1 MANRYHVEAWSL
13 PLATSTRTVARV
25 PFIKGSAAAGV
36 SGLGRGS
43 ITVRKDWSRLA
54 DVTDPDN
61 GVGSLIKI
69 FRDNVLIPEL
79 SFFGRRD
86 ARNLEDEATGMVVIS
101 GPGIGDVMNFGR
113 VENFDYPVSPTID
126 PDWSWGAG
134 ANLTDFRN
142 ASFEENPDDA
152 TDTGTGFEDETL
164 DGWGPIPGSGDFN
177 SNDTDPT
184 VDNGDARTGT
194 FSLTWDPGAVHS
206 GIQRKITLS
215 QGERYQFQVYLKS
228 ATSGRRFTFGITPFG
243 VKHHTNAFTY
253 NDIAMAE
260 LENVASNGL
269 GTPGGSTDGTW
280 QVMDLDVTMAI
291 TTKAGDPVEAT
302 LYVQFDHHGVANG
315 PVARIDDSDNN
326 GPGLGLFPWQ
336 QTPDPSEINIFLQD
350 TSPPVAA
357 LDGDAVARI
366 VVEGSSADAGTTQ
379 LIEGVT
385 VGRTYT
391 ARAFIHHDLGS
402 NQDFRIRIRRG
413 TGGSIIQQTTASI
426 ATGGTWTKISVTA
439 VADCPNIF
447 VSIIKATP
455 GEFWVDKTSL
465 IEGQDSASWGDIN
478 QQLMD
483 DAAVDHTAEAPPFD
497 RDTLGFVDYT
507 SFTNLLTSA
516 GDAWVPATVDYRAK
530 RGKKYRQ
537 IGADGARMGFESIVR
552 DTTSGIVLEIFNPY
566 DWSSRT
572 GGIGVDLTGTGV
584 PEIMY
589 GAGVTS
595 GPIIRGPSTANR
607 WHVEGEAGLFEVR
620 RDLGSIADYDTREGY
635 EGSIDFLAGE
645 TLAQIADQTL
655 SERTIPTTALKTN
668 LAPHEGD
675 NVPVPFRDFNLGDT
689 YPINLIGDFTGPM
702 RAMQITVDFAP
713 GIGSYT
719 VEWDQVTFTSDPM
732 KATIEAVRR
741 LLEQFDTLDK
751 AADLSGPAVLAAP
764 PFAGPIEATFLVA
777 ASNARPD
784 VKAVADFICDG
795 TDDHIEINAAWLA
808 IETLNI
814 EGGRVMLS
822 AGLFNIRDG
831 VVVNPDQGEPGIM
844 SGAGRGATVISMTAG
859 SDTSAVRVRAGATVR
874 DFSILVTSSAVV
886 TRGAL
891 EIDESDSQAYSIAV
905 DTDDGVGIWC
915 DGPRSRVEGCEVIAR
930 TDASHG
936 IFVHADARE
945 STIIG
950 NVIHESRQHGIMIDG
965 DAGGTPELTQVLN
978 NKIINPSRQAAD
990 TFDGIHMEGPFAAD
1004 HGPLIEGN
1012 IIYKTG
1018 GVDFRDGI
1026 NIAVANVV
1034 DVTVVGNVVGAGV
1047 GRNAITVDGLRDTV
1061 EANRVQ
1067 GAIDVGG
1074 DDNHVEGN
1082 TVAIVNDA
1090 SNGIIVG
1097 GDDNFIDGN
1106 KVFAQSGSLP
1116 AVGLEVL
1123 SGATGNV
1130 IGTNALDAT
1139 TPITDAGTG
1148 TQYRNH
1154 KALSPPFVA
1163 GVVAT
1168 ATGVARLRIPED
1180 AFIIDAA
1187 AMVDT
1192 APTDADLIVD
1202 VHLNGTTI
1210 FTSGK
1215 PTIAA
1220 SAFDSGLATPT
1231 TRVAAAGDYFTVDVD
1246 QVGSTIAGSDL
1257 TVVIRYVPVGAIG

>member
-1 MANRYHVEAWSL
+1 MSNRYHVEAWSL

-36 SGLGRGS
+36 NGLGRGS

-61 GVGSLIKI
+61 GVGSLFRIY
-69 FRDNVLIPEL
+69 RDNVLIPEL

-86 ARNLEDEATGMVVIS
+86 ARNLEDEATGLVVIS

-194 FSLTWDPGAVHS
+194 FSATWDPGAVHS
-206 GIQRKITLS
+206 GMQRKITLS

-243 VKHHTNAFTY
+243 VKHHTNAFVY

-291 TTKAGDPVEAT
+291 TTKAGDPIEAT
-302 LYVQFDHHGVANG
+302 LYVQFDHHGVSNG

-391 ARAFIHHDLGS
+391 ARGFIHHDLGS

-447 VSIIKATP
+447 VSIIKVTP

-483 DAAVDHTAEAPPFD
+483 DAAVDHTGEAPPFD

-507 SFTNLLTSA
+507 SFTNLLDSA

-552 DTTSGIVLEIFNPY
+552 DTTSGVVLEIFNPY

-595 GPIIRGPSTANR
+595 GPIIRQPSTANR

-620 RDLGSIADYDTREGY
+620 RDLGSIGDYDTREGY

-655 SERTIPTTALKTN
+655 AERTIPTTALKTN
-668 LAPHEGD
+668 LAPHDGD
-675 NVPVPFRDFNLGDT
+675 DVPVPFRDFNLGDT
-689 YPINLIGDFTGPM
+689 YPINLIGDFVGPM
-702 RAMQITVDFAP
+702 RVMQVTVDFAP
-713 GIGSYT
+713 GVGFYT

-741 LLEQFDTLDK
+741 LLEQPTTLDAPPDLSTRGTGL
-751 AADLSGPAVLAAP
+751 AADAAIEPA
-764 PFAGPIEATFLVA
+764 FLVA
-777 ASNARPD
+777 AFNADPATRE
-784 VKAVADFICDG
+784 VAHFLCDG
-795 TDDHIEINAAWLA
+795 INDHIEINAALA
-808 IETLNI
+808 ALPFGTPTAGRSNNI
-814 EGGRVMLS
+814 RGIVQLSEGSFHGNGDVVIPGG
-822 AGLFNIRDG
+822 AGLL
-831 VVVNPDQGEPGIM
+831 
-844 SGAGRGATVISMTAG
+844 GRGIGTVFDGNGTAG
-859 SDTSAVRVRAGATVR
+859 LRFVMNNESELGNMGITESVARSVGAALIFASTTGNVSVHDLYVYQLQSPTTHFI
-874 DFSILVTSSAVV
+874 DFSGGSGGGLIWNNFVEVGVFTFGMELNGPWHVWDNH
-886 TRGAL
+886 L
-891 EIDESDSQAYSIAV
+891 PDF
-905 DTDDGVGIWC
+905 DTGIQVNNGDCYIHDNIFDG
-915 DGPRSRVEGCEVIAR
+915 EVIAIKMIS
-930 TDASHG
+930 D
-936 IFVHADARE
+936 FADVL
-945 STIIG
+945 IG
-950 NVIHESRQHGIMIDG
+950 PNV
-965 DAGGTPELTQVLN
+965 
-978 NKIINPSRQAAD
+978 
-990 TFDGIHMEGPFAAD
+990 
-1004 HGPLIEGN
+1004 
-1012 IIYKTG
+1012 YK
-1018 GVDFRDGI
+1018 GV
-1026 NIAVANVV
+1026 
-1034 DVTVVGNVVGAGV
+1034 
-1047 GRNAITVDGLRDTV
+1047 
-1061 EANRVQ
+1061 
-1067 GAIDVGG
+1067 
-1074 DDNHVEGN
+1074 
-1082 TVAIVNDA
+1082 
-1090 SNGIIVG
+1090 
-1097 GDDNFIDGN
+1097 
-1106 KVFAQSGSLP
+1106 
-1116 AVGLEVL
+1116 
-1123 SGATGNV
+1123 
-1130 IGTNALDAT
+1130 T
-1139 TPITDAGTG
+1139 TPFENT
-1148 TQYRNH
+1148 
-1154 KALSPPFVA
+1154 
-1163 GVVAT
+1163 
-1168 ATGVARLRIPED
+1168 
-1180 AFIIDAA
+1180 
-1187 AMVDT
+1187 
-1192 APTDADLIVD
+1192 
-1202 VHLNGTTI
+1202 
-1210 FTSGK
+1210 
-1215 PTIAA
+1215 
-1220 SAFDSGLATPT
+1220 
-1231 TRVAAAGDYFTVDVD
+1231 
-1246 QVGSTIAGSDL
+1246 L
-1257 TVVIRYVPVGAIG
+1257 TE